1 MRWRLKV
8 SVFCVLF
15 VSAAISALAEDA
27 IVRSARLP
35 ETTNATIDGDKITAD
50 PAPSEA
56 TVWFLTVT
64 DERDAII
71 SSRIIIR

>member
-8 SVFCVLF
+8 
-15 VSAAISALAEDA
+15 
-27 IVRSARLP
+27 
-35 ETTNATIDGDKITAD
+35 IDGDKITAD